1 MLGPM
6 IVLGSMFVLGRVAAS
21 HMATF
26 QAQPQMYPG
35 VSNLD
40 AVFANMG
47 FGVRDLNLVE
57 MSTGIRHLIPPV
69 LPQRSKALR
78 SHFASV
84 AAAS

>member
-1 MLGPM
+1 MLRPM
-6 IVLGSMFVLGRVAAS
+6 IVLRSMFVLGRVATS
-21 HMATF
+21 HLSAF
-26 QAQPQMYPG
+26 QAQSQMYPG

-40 AVFANMG
+40 ALFANMG
-47 FGVRDLNLVE
+47 FGVRDLDLVE

-69 LPQRSKALR
+69 LSQRSKALR